1 MQPKDL
7 DGKVIVITG
16 ASSGIGEAT
25 AYELGASGAMLVLA
39 ARRKSR
45 LQKVANKIGHQGGR
59 VLVVDTDVSIAWQC
73 KRLIKRAI
81 KEFGHIDVLFNNA
94 GWGSY
99 AWFEEAKL
107 DHIKEQFA
115 VNVFGAIHLIHE
127 VMPIMMKQRSGHIV
141 NMVSYASRIAVPPM
155 TVYASTKYAL
165 EGLTDAL
172 RRELLPWRVRVSRV
186 HPSGVTGTEY
196 NKKASQRGGLTVK
209 SPGIG
214 HVSKKF
220 VARKIHQLILHPRPE
235 LMIGRLYDVPAFFN
249 RYFPGL
255 VDLVMKIYVTS
266 RRKRDLAKKKLP
278 KSLNPPE

>member
-1 MQPKDL
+1 MNNDL
-7 DGKVIVITG
+7 SGKIIIITG

-25 AYELGASGAMLVLA
+25 AYELGAAGATLVLA
-39 ARRKSR
+39 ARRKIR
-45 LQKVANKIGHQGGR
+45 LQKVARRIRNKGGEAF
-59 VLVVDTDVSIAWQC
+59 VVETDVSKAWQC
-73 KRLIKRAI
+73 KRLIERTMN
-81 KEFGHIDVLFNNA
+81 EYGRIDVLFNNA

-99 AWFEEAKL
+99 AWFEELKL
-107 DHIKEQFA
+107 SHIKEQFE

-127 VMPIMMKQRSGHIV
+127 VMPIMMQRRSGHII
-141 NMVSYASRIAVPPM
+141 NMVSYASRVAVPPM

-172 RRELLPWRVRVSRV
+172 RRELLPWGVQVSRV

-196 NKKASQRGGLTVK
+196 NKKASERGGLTFK

-214 HVSKKF
+214 HVSKAY
-220 VARKIHQLILHPRPE
+220 VAKRIHQLILHPLPE

-255 VDLVMKIYVTS
+255 VDLVMKIYVKS
-266 RRKRDLAKKKLP
+266 RRKKGIGKA
-278 KSLNPPE
+278 

>member
-1 MQPKDL
+1 MSNDL
-7 DGKVIVITG
+7 AGRVIVITG

-25 AYELGASGAMLVLA
+25 AYELGAAGATLVLA
-39 ARRKSR
+39 ARRKTR
-45 LQKVANKIGHQGGR
+45 LEKVARQIGEQDGG
-59 VLVVDTDVSIAWQC
+59 VLVVDTDVSLAWQC
-73 KRLIKRAI
+73 KRLVERTIN
-81 KEFGHIDVLFNNA
+81 EYGHIDVLFNNA

-99 AWFEEAKL
+99 AWFEEMKL
-107 DHIKEQFA
+107 SQIKEQFE

-127 VMPIMMKQRSGHIV
+127 AMPIMMKQRSGHII

-172 RRELLPWRVRVSRV
+172 RRELLPWGVRVSRV

-196 NKKASQRGGLTVK
+196 NKKASERGGLSFK

-214 HVSKKF
+214 HVSKKY
-220 VARKIHQLILHPRPE
+220 VAKKIHQLILHPGPE

-255 VDLVMKIYVTS
+255 VDLVMKIYVSS
-266 RRKRDLAKKKLP
+266 RRKKDLGGR
-278 KSLNPPE
+278 

>member
-1 MQPKDL
+1 MGKEDL
-7 DGKVIVITG
+7 KGKVIIITG

-25 AYELGASGAMLVLA
+25 AYELAAAGANLVLA

-45 LQKVANKIGHQGGR
+45 LAKLAARISDQLGG
-59 VLVVDTDVSIAWQC
+59 VLVVDTDVSVPWQT
-73 KRLIKRAI
+73 KRLITWTI
-81 KEFGHIDVLFNNA
+81 KEYGRIDVLFNNA

-99 AWFEEAKL
+99 SWFEELKL

-115 VNVFGAIHLIHE
+115 VNVFGAMHLIHE
-127 VMPIMMKQRSGHIV
+127 AIPVMKKQGSGHII

-165 EGLTDAL
+165 EGLSDAL
-172 RRELLPWRVRVSRV
+172 RRELSPWGICVSRV

-196 NKKASQRGGLTVK
+196 NKKASQRGGVKFK

-214 HVSKKF
+214 HVSKKY

-255 VDLVMKIYVTS
+255 VDLVMAYYVRSLRKKELMSDKNSTPDKI
-266 RRKRDLAKKKLP
+266 
-278 KSLNPPE
+278 

>member
-1 MQPKDL
+1 MRKDL
-7 DGKVIVITG
+7 LGKVVIITG

-25 AYELGASGAMLVLA
+25 AYELGAAGATLVLA
-39 ARRKSR
+39 ARRKTR
-45 LQKVANKIGHQGGR
+45 LQKVARQIRDEAGG

-73 KRLIKRAI
+73 KRLIERTI
-81 KEFGHIDVLFNNA
+81 QEFGRIDVLFNNA

-99 AWFEEAKL
+99 AWFEKL
-107 DHIKEQFA
+107 KLSHIKEQFE

-127 VMPIMMKQRSGHIV
+127 TMPILMQQRSGHII
-141 NMVSYASRIAVPPM
+141 NMVSYASRVAVPPM

-172 RRELLPWRVRVSRV
+172 RRELLPWGVRVSRV

-196 NKKASQRGGLTVK
+196 NKKASQRGGLTFK

-214 HVSKKF
+214 HVSKKY

-255 VDLVMKIYVTS
+255 VDLVMKIYVRT
-266 RRKRDLAKKKLP
+266 RRKRDLAKK
-278 KSLNPPE
+278 